1 MDKINKKLIKILAGF
16 QNYEWGKVGESSQVY
31 QIVKCW
37 NENLQLNQT
46 YAELWMGTHVNCPS
60 IAITENNQKIKLGE
74 LIATQPETYLGKE
87 VKEKYNLQDQLPF
100 LFKILSVNK
109 ALSIQAHPDIE
120 LAKKLFKEFPN
131 IYKDPN
137 HKPEMCIALTD
148 YEALCNFCKADE
160 IVEHIKTTPELREVV
175 NNQEL
180 LDKFV
185 SNKSKEDLK
194 SIFTA
199 LFDASQELIT
209 EQVKKLIHRVQQ
221 KQDKNERDLL
231 VIKLNEQYPNDVG
244 VFVSYLLNYFKMKPG
259 DCLVMAA
266 NEPHA
271 YISGDC
277 IECMAASDNV
287 VRAGLTPKF
296 KDKITLCNMLTY
308 EMKDPSILLQKI
320 TYEDKSKGQIVE
332 LYSPEEYKDFSCL
345 KISSNQGDL
354 QKTIKLE
361 SGSIFIVIQGQAV
374 AFVDEANTTN
384 VIKGDTYFL
393 PANVEFQFK
402 NCQNL
407 IVFICYSRY

>member
-1 MDKINKKLIKILAGF
+1 MDKINKKLFKILAGY
-16 QNYEWGKVGESSQVY
+16 QNYEWGKIGESSQVY
-31 QIVKCW
+31 QMVKCW
-37 NENLQLNQT
+37 NESLQLNQA

-60 IAITENNQKIKLGE
+60 IAITENNQKVKLGD
-74 LIATQPETYLGKE
+74 LIATQPDAYLGKE

-160 IVEHIKTTPELREVV
+160 IVENLKATPELKEVI

-180 LDKFV
+180 IDKFV

-199 LFDASQELIT
+199 LFDASQDHIT
-209 EQVKKLIHRVQQ
+209 EQVKKLINRVQL

-244 VFVSYLLNYFKMKPG
+244 IFVSYLLNYFKMKEG

-296 KDKITLCNMLTY
+296 KDKVTLCNMLTY
-308 EMKDPSILLQKI
+308 EMKDPSILRQKV
-320 TYEDKSKGQIVE
+320 TFEDKNKGQIIE
-332 LYSPEEYKDFSCL
+332 LYSPEDYKDFSCL
-345 KISSNQGDL
+345 KISSKEGDL
-354 QKTIKLE
+354 QKTVKLE

-374 AFVDEANTTN
+374 AYVDEENSVN
-384 VIKGDTYFL
+384 ILKGDTYFV
-393 PANVEFQFK
+393 PANIEFSFK
-402 NCQNL
+402 NSQNL
-407 IVFICYSRY
+407 VVFVCYSRY